1 HQALPEWPIA
11 LLDIYMHDA
20 LGGRQW
26 ASHSACKPFVDNVRT
41 AWAPP
46 TPPQAKPDRR
56 GSPVSSSESGA
67 AAAAGSGGS

>member
-1 HQALPEWPIA
+1 
-11 LLDIYMHDA
+11 MHDA

-46 TPPQAKPDRR
+46 TPPQLAKVDRR

-67 AAAAGSGGS
+67 AGGSGGSATTAAAAP

>member
-46 TPPQAKPDRR
+46 TPPQA
-56 GSPVSSSESGA
+56 
-67 AAAAGSGGS
+67 

>member
-1 HQALPEWPIA
+1 
-11 LLDIYMHDA
+11 MHDA

-46 TPPQAKPDRR
+46 TPPQA
-56 GSPVSSSESGA
+56 
-67 AAAAGSGGS
+67 